1 MISRKIWVIE
11 KSWNCHTVHQED
23 CVFYV
28 KTISNKVVDLFSY
41 LFFFLSKKKF
51 FFFQSSFWDDGTP
64 DVGAKGD
71 WYKHFCTN
79 PKAFLWH
86 ILSEVNFQFADE
98 KEYNE
103 AAIFRPHWKRFFR
116 EKIMRR
122 TFYFTLASSS
132 RPNAFR
138 RFPKSLRTQ

>member
-1 MISRKIWVIE
+1 MKLPHCAPRGLRFLRENNLQQSGWLIFVS
-11 KSWNCHTVHQED
+11 
-23 CVFYV
+23 
-28 KTISNKVVDLFSY
+28 
-41 LFFFLSKKKF
+41 FFFFVKKKI